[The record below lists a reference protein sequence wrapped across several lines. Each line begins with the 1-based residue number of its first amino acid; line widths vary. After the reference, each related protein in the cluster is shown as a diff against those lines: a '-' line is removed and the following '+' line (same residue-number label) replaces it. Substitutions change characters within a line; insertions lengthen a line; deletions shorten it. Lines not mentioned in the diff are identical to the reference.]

1 MTLWN
6 SDVARDAARELSGR
20 EVRGQQVFVCLISV
34 FQETLVDI

>member
-20 EVRGQQVFVCLISV
+20 EVRGRQVFVSLISG
-34 FQETLVDI
+34 FQEALVAI